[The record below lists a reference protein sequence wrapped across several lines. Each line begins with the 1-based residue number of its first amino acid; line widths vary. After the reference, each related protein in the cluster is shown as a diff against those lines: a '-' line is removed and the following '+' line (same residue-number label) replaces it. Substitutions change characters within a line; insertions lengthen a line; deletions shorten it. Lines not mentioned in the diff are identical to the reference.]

1 METLKLLENIEV
13 LVFGLVMWVIQLLL
27 LKSANRKFESYK
39 TELNQKTKEFQF
51 LLDSKLQTYRMELKL
66 QNYKETKVYEQ
77 QLTIIIDLHKKL
89 TVLHKKMV
97 LISIALKQ
105 RISEQTEEYE
115 KKELESVA
123 DASITYDDL
132 LLFYQDN
139 LIFIPQNTVDTID
152 TILQEYSQNFANYIK
167 QRGTINDIT
176 FEQAL
181 ESESKIN
188 GEIKEALNLLTCE
201 FKRLIGV
208 EIKA

>member
-1 METLKLLENIEV
+1 METLNLLENIEV